1 MMSYLTVLTKDL
13 LGKRRFQLQKDMDD
27 LKYDIAQEQTANKKK
42 AKEVEPISNAREAA
56 KVVRSK
62 SALVA
67 MDNVAEA
74 PESPSPAPASTCSL
88 RQNGGWWCAFQHWNK
103 LRHSYPKFEESKG
116 LDLKAYLLDRHCWTL
131 CRLWV
136 WVGLQGVCKRVVKVW
151 RNDKKGKKGNVEQ
164 MEERKEWF

>member
-1 MMSYLTVLTKDL
+1 MSYLTVLTKDL

-88 RQNGGWWCAFQHWNK
+88 RQNGG
-103 LRHSYPKFEESKG
+103 
-116 LDLKAYLLDRHCWTL
+116 
-131 CRLWV
+131 
-136 WVGLQGVCKRVVKVW
+136 
-151 RNDKKGKKGNVEQ
+151 
-164 MEERKEWF
+164 